1 MKILII
7 CKPRTRSSF
16 LCSALSNH
24 YNLTNLHELFIE
36 ISKQVNTRA
45 KFLKKDNDLNF
56 IIENQKRI
64 LRSGINRAN
73 ANNNCVFKLFPRD
86 LIFST
91 KDSIIVDDSA
101 FKHDIFLNFNEFF
114 ELENFDKIYFLDRDN
129 VEAAI
134 SYGYAWVKDKFLFTD
149 YGSVNY
155 TQKNQPQVVL
165 NEKDFMYINFFIYES
180 VLLNKVKKFLDN
192 KKLNYTYIDYAD
204 CPTYV
209 QENLPSNIPNMYY
222 ESKFNY
228 KELIKNYDECVAHIE
243 NKFKVYSEQLKDI
256 EFLT

>member
-24 YNLTNLHELFIE
+24 YNLTNFHELFIG

-45 KFLKKDNDLNF
+45 KLLKKDDDLNF

-91 KDSIIVDDSA
+91 KDSIIVDDTS
-101 FKHDIFLNFNEFF
+101 FKHDIFLNFNELFQ
-114 ELENFDKIYFLDRDN
+114 LENFDKIYFLDRDN

-134 SYGYAWVKDKFLFTD
+134 SFGYALVKDKFLFTD
-149 YGSVNY
+149 YGSVKY
-155 TQKNQPQVVL
+155 TQKNQPQVEL

-180 VLLNKVKKFLDN
+180 MLLNKVKKFLDI
-192 KKLNYTYIDYAD
+192 KKINYTYIDYTD
-204 CPTYV
+204 CPSYV
-209 QENLPSNIPNMYY
+209 QKNLPSNIPNMYY

-228 KELIKNYDECVAHIE
+228 RELIKNYDECVAHIE
-243 NKFKVYSEQLKDI
+243 NKFKVYSEKLKDI